1 MKALLKEGKRGF
13 FETWWKMLLYVYET
27 PTQCADDVST
37 VLGVSVVNEL
47 PDILF
52 LFFFLPYPL
61 YLPSIV
67 DTKLTRGSN
76 CISPDHNRLSVAQHC
91 TAALD
96 SFFLIALSSVGFV
109 CRAIMWS
116 DLHLGNFLGNG
127 YWVVTLSTVVCPLPP
142 NVIIL
147 LMYVL

>member
-13 FETWWKMLLYVYET
+13 LRPDEKCSCMYMK
-27 PTQCADDVST
+27 PQHS
-37 VLGVSVVNEL
+37 VLMMCPLFSVLVLWMNYR
-47 PDILF
+47 IYRF
-52 LFFFLPYPL
+52 VFFLPYPL
-61 YLPSIV
+61 YPPSIV

-76 CISPDHNRLSVAQHC
+76 CISPDHNGLSVAQHC

-142 NVIIL
+142 NVMLL